1 MNLFEKLVTLV
12 SYIKQPA
19 KRKMIKLAAT
29 FDNQIGLEV
38 GGPSAFFNFKMAFP
52 IYLYAKMIDG
62 VNFSNSTIW
71 EGQIQQGNLYSYY
84 KNKQG
89 FQFIGE
95 AANLKG
101 VKDASYDFVLSC
113 HSLEHVANPIK
124 ALKDWSRVMKQ
135 KGRLV
140 LVLPDKEFTFDHHR
154 PITSLA
160 HLIEDY
166 NNNIDESDTTHFE
179 EVIALHDFNYDDF
192 VHSKEELIQRTNLNI
207 ENRAV
212 HHHVFNLDL
221 IKEMLI
227 YCGFEMIHQQTYP
240 PFHLVS
246 VAKKI
251 NSI

>member
-1 MNLFEKLVTLV
+1 MTLFENLITLV

-29 FDNQIGLEV
+29 FDNQVGLEV
-38 GGPSAFFNFKMAFP
+38 GGPSALFNFKSAFP
-52 IYLYAKMIDG
+52 IYLHAKMIDG
-62 VNFSNSTIW
+62 VNFSNHTLW
-71 EGQIQQGNLYSYY
+71 EGEIKQGNLYSYY

-95 AANLKG
+95 AADLKG

-124 ALKDWSRVMKQ
+124 ALKDWSRVLKQ
-135 KGRLV
+135 NGRLV
-140 LVLPDKEFTFDHHR
+140 LVLPDKEFTFDHNR

-166 NNNIDESDTTHFE
+166 NNNIDESDTTHFD
-179 EVIALHDFNYDDF
+179 EVINLHDFTFDAF
-192 VHSKEELIQRTNLNI
+192 VQSKEELIQRTHLNI

-246 VAKKI
+246 VAERK
-251 NSI
+251 